1 MTQLKGIDVSV
12 WNGSINWAQTKKEID
27 FAILRIGYGREVS
40 QKDTRFEA
48 NYAGCKANNIPV
60 GGYWYNYAKTV
71 DDAKRE
77 ADACIKCL
85 NGKKFDYPI
94 WYDIEENSVFAT
106 GKANVSKIAEVF
118 CEALKAAGYKV
129 GIYSSYYTFQTYF
142 TNEVKD
148 KYDVWLAHVGNGG
161 APLSNTGYP
170 GHKEIWQYSWKGRYS
185 GINGDVD
192 EDWSYIDYTAQ
203 NDKNDESTPEQV
215 KPIDPPKPAEKTVD
229 VIYSAYIPSRWLGE
243 IKNCN
248 DINTN
253 GYAGIENHIIS
264 GFGAKTSEGNL
275 KYRVHI
281 KTYDGKG
288 KWLSWITQFNK
299 ANWNNGVAGYPGY
312 TIDGIQLELEGVP
325 GYQVMYRVSLFGTS
339 TYLPWVKG
347 YGEGENGYAGIFG
360 SAIDKVQIKIVKA

>member
-1 MTQLKGIDVSV
+1 MAQLKGIDVSV

-48 NYAGCKANNIPV
+48 NYAGCKANNIPI

-77 ADACIKCL
+77 AQACIKCL
-85 NGKKFDYPI
+85 SGRKMDYPV

-129 GIYSSYYTFQTYF
+129 GIYSSYYAFKTYF
-142 TNEVKD
+142 TDEVKN

-161 APLSNTGYP
+161 APLSQTGYP
-170 GHKEIWQYSWKGRYS
+170 GHKEMWQYSWKGKYS

-192 EDWSYIDYTAQ
+192 EDWSYVDYAA
-203 NDKNDESTPEQV
+203 KDEPTPE
-215 KPIDPPKPAEKTVD
+215 PEKPAEPEKPVEPEKPTVPD
-229 VIYSAYIPSRWLGE
+229 KNIDTFYRVFTGMWWAE
-243 IKNCN
+243 IKNTN
-248 DINTN
+248 DVNTM
-253 GYAGIENHIIS
+253 GYAGVETLPIY
-264 GFGAKTSEGNL
+264 GLAAKASEGKL
-275 KYRVHI
+275 RYRVHV
-281 KTYDGKG
+281 KNGN
-288 KWLSWITQFNK
+288 KWFDWIDQYNIGD
-299 ANWNNGVAGYPGY
+299 WNSGVAGYPGY
-312 TIDGIQLELEGVP
+312 QIDGIQMELTGVP
-325 GYQVMYRVSLFGTS
+325 GYQVQYRVSLTNNKN
-339 TYLPWVKG
+339 YLPWVKG
-347 YGEGENGYAGIFG
+347 YGEGNDGYAGIFG

>member
-1 MTQLKGIDVSV
+1 MAQLKGIDVSV

-71 DDAKRE
+71 DDARRE
-77 ADACIKCL
+77 ANACIKCL
-85 NGKKFDYPI
+85 NGRKFDYPI

-129 GIYSSYYTFQTYF
+129 GIYSSYYTFKTYF
-142 TNEVKD
+142 TEEVKN
-148 KYDVWLAHVGNGG
+148 KYDIWLAHVGNGG

-170 GHKEIWQYSWKGRYS
+170 GHKEMWQYSWKGRYS

-192 EDWSYIDYTAQ
+192 EDWSYVDYAAQ
-203 NDKNDESTPEQV
+203 DDGDKPTPEPV
-215 KPIDPPKPAEKTVD
+215 KPVDPPKPADKTVD
-229 VIYSAYIPSRWLGE
+229 VVYSAYIPSRWLGE

-248 DINTN
+248 DVNSM
-253 GYAGIENHIIS
+253 GYAGIENHIVS
-264 GFGAKTSEGNL
+264 GFGAKASEGSL
-275 KYRVHI
+275 KYRVHV

-288 KWLSWITQFNK
+288 KWLGWITQFNK
-299 ANWNNGVAGYPGY
+299 ADWNNGVAGYPGY
-312 TIDGIQLELEGVP
+312 TVDGLQLELEGVP
-325 GYQVMYRVSLFGTS
+325 GYQVMYRVSIFGTC

-347 YGEGENGYAGIFG
+347 LEDYAGLYG
-360 SAIDKVQIKIVKA
+360 KAIDKIQVKIVKA

>member
-1 MTQLKGIDVSV
+1 MAQFKGIDVSV

-85 NGKKFDYPI
+85 NGRKFDYPI
-94 WYDIEENSVFAT
+94 WYDIEDNSVFAT

-129 GIYSSYYTFQTYF
+129 GLYSSYYTFQTYF
-142 TNEVKD
+142 TDEVKN
-148 KYDVWLAHVGNGG
+148 KYDIWLAHVGNGG

-170 GHKEIWQYSWKGRYS
+170 GHKEMWQYSWKGRYS

-192 EDWSYIDYTAQ
+192 EDWSYVDYAAQ
-203 NDKNDESTPEQV
+203 DGDDEPAPTPEPV
-215 KPIDPPKPAEKTVD
+215 KPVDPPKPVEKNID
-229 VIYSAYIPSRWLGE
+229 VVYSAYIPSRWLGE

-248 DINTN
+248 DVNTN
-253 GYAGIENHIIS
+253 GYAGIENCIIS
-264 GFGAKTSEGNL
+264 GFGAKASEGNL
-275 KYRVHI
+275 KYRVRV

-288 KWLSWITQFNK
+288 KWLGWITQFNK
-299 ANWNNGVAGYPGY
+299 ADWNNGAAGYPGY
-312 TIDGIQLELEGVP
+312 TVDGIQLELNGVP
-325 GYQVMYRVSLFGTS
+325 GYQVMYRVSIFGTG

-347 YGEGENGYAGIFG
+347 LEDYAGLCG
-360 SAIDKVQIKIVKA
+360 KAIDKIQVKIVKA

>member
-1 MTQLKGIDVSV
+1 MAQFKGIDVSV

-85 NGKKFDYPI
+85 NGRKFDYPI
-94 WYDIEENSVFAT
+94 WYDIEDNSVFAT

-129 GIYSSYYTFQTYF
+129 GLYSSYYTFQTYF
-142 TNEVKD
+142 TDEVKN
-148 KYDVWLAHVGNGG
+148 KYDIWLAHVGNGG
-161 APLSNTGYP
+161 APLSNTDYP
-170 GHKEIWQYSWKGRYS
+170 GHKEMWQYSWKGRYS

-192 EDWSYIDYTAQ
+192 EDWSYVDYAAQ
-203 NDKNDESTPEQV
+203 DGDDEPAPTPEPV
-215 KPIDPPKPAEKTVD
+215 KPVDPPKPVEKNID
-229 VIYSAYIPSRWLGE
+229 VVYSAYIPSRWLGE

-248 DINTN
+248 DVDTN
-253 GYAGIENHIIS
+253 GYAGIENCIIS
-264 GFGAKTSEGNL
+264 GFGAKASEGNL
-275 KYRVHI
+275 KYRVRV

-288 KWLSWITQFNK
+288 KWLGWITQFNK
-299 ANWNNGVAGYPGY
+299 ADWNNGAAGYPGY
-312 TIDGIQLELEGVP
+312 TVDGIQLELNGVP
-325 GYQVMYRVSLFGTS
+325 GYQVMYRVSTFGTG

-347 YGEGENGYAGIFG
+347 LEDYAGLCG
-360 SAIDKVQIKIVKA
+360 KAIDKIQVKIVKA

>member
-1 MTQLKGIDVSV
+1 MAQLKGIDVSV

>member
-1 MTQLKGIDVSV
+1 MAQLKGIDVSV

-71 DDAKRE
+71 DDARRE
-77 ADACIKCL
+77 ANACIKCL
-85 NGKKFDYPI
+85 NGRKFDYPI

-129 GIYSSYYTFQTYF
+129 GIYSSYYTFKTYF
-142 TNEVKD
+142 TEEVKN
-148 KYDVWLAHVGNGG
+148 KYDIWLAHVGNGG

-170 GHKEIWQYSWKGRYS
+170 GHKEMWQYSWKGRYS

-192 EDWSYIDYTAQ
+192 EDWSYVDYAAQ
-203 NDKNDESTPEQV
+203 DDGDKPAPEPV
-215 KPIDPPKPAEKTVD
+215 KPVDPPKPADKTID
-229 VIYSAYIPSRWLGE
+229 VVYSAYIPGRWLGE

-248 DINTN
+248 DVNSI
-253 GYAGIENHIIS
+253 GYAGIENHIVS
-264 GFGAKTSEGNL
+264 GFGAKASEGNL
-275 KYRVHI
+275 KYRVHV

-288 KWLSWITQFNK
+288 KWLGWITQFNK
-299 ANWNNGVAGYPGY
+299 ADWNNGVAGYPGY
-312 TIDGIQLELEGVP
+312 TVDGLQLELEGVP
-325 GYQVMYRVSLFGTS
+325 GYQVMYRVSIFGTG

-347 YGEGENGYAGIFG
+347 LEDYAGLYG
-360 SAIDKVQIKIVKA
+360 KAIDKIQVKIVKA

>member
-1 MTQLKGIDVSV
+1 MAQLKGIDVSV
-12 WNGSINWAQTKKEID
+12 WNGSINWALTKKEID

-40 QKDTRFEA
+40 QKDARFEA
-48 NYAGCKANNIPV
+48 NYAGCKANGIPV

-71 DDAKRE
+71 DDAKKE
-77 ADACIKCL
+77 AQACIKCL
-85 NGKKFDYPI
+85 NGKKLDYPV

-170 GHKEIWQYSWKGRYS
+170 GHKEMWQYSWKGRYS

-192 EDWSYIDYTAQ
+192 EDWSYVNYAEEKDDDVKPAPA
-203 NDKNDESTPEQV
+203 EPV
-215 KPIDPPKPAEKTVD
+215 KPIEPAKPAEKTID
-229 VIYSAYIPSRWLGE
+229 VIYSAYIPGRWLGE

-248 DINTN
+248 DVNTN
-253 GYAGIENHIIS
+253 GYAGIENCIVS
-264 GFGAKTSEGNL
+264 GFGAKASEGKL
-275 KYRVHI
+275 RYRVHV
-281 KTYDGKG
+281 KTYSGG
-288 KWLSWITQFNK
+288 KWLGWVDQYNK
-299 ANWNNGVAGYPGY
+299 ADWNNGVAGYPGY
-312 TIDGIQLELEGVP
+312 TVDGIQLELTGVP
-325 GYQVMYRVSLFGTS
+325 GYQVMYRVSLFGTNK
-339 TYLPWVKG
+339 YLPWVKG
-347 YGEGENGYAGIFG
+347 LEDYAGLYG
-360 SAIDKVQIKIVKA
+360 NALDKIQIKIVKA

>member
-1 MTQLKGIDVSV
+1 MAQFKGIDVSV

-85 NGKKFDYPI
+85 NGRKFDYPI
-94 WYDIEENSVFAT
+94 WYDIEDNSVFAT
-106 GKANVSKIAEVF
+106 GKENVSKIAEVF

-129 GIYSSYYTFQTYF
+129 GLYSSYYIFQTYF
-142 TNEVKD
+142 TDEVKN
-148 KYDVWLAHVGNGG
+148 KYDIWLAHVGNGG

-170 GHKEIWQYSWKGRYS
+170 GHKEMWQYSWKGRYS

-192 EDWSYIDYTAQ
+192 EDWSYVDYAAQ
-203 NDKNDESTPEQV
+203 DGDDEPAPTPEPV
-215 KPIDPPKPAEKTVD
+215 KPVDPPKPVEKNID
-229 VIYSAYIPSRWLGE
+229 VVYSAYIPSRWLGE

-248 DINTN
+248 DVNTN
-253 GYAGIENHIIS
+253 GYAGIENCIIS
-264 GFGAKTSEGNL
+264 GFGAKASEGNL
-275 KYRVHI
+275 KYRVRV

-288 KWLSWITQFNK
+288 KWLGWITQFNK
-299 ANWNNGVAGYPGY
+299 ADWNNGAAGYPGY
-312 TIDGIQLELEGVP
+312 TVDGIQLELNGVP
-325 GYQVMYRVSLFGTS
+325 GYQVMYRVSIFGTG

-347 YGEGENGYAGIFG
+347 LEDYAGLCG
-360 SAIDKVQIKIVKA
+360 KAIDKIQVKIVKA

>member
-1 MTQLKGIDVSV
+1 MAQLKGIDVSI

-77 ADACIKCL
+77 AQACIKCL
-85 NGKKFDYPI
+85 NGRKFDYPI

-106 GKANVSKIAEVF
+106 GKANVSKIAEMF

-129 GIYSSYYTFQTYF
+129 GIYSSYYTFKTYF
-142 TNEVKD
+142 TEEVKN
-148 KYDVWLAHVGNGG
+148 KYDIWLAHVGNGG

-170 GHKEIWQYSWKGRYS
+170 GHKEMWQYSWKGRYS

-192 EDWSYIDYTAQ
+192 EDWSYVDYAAQ
-203 NDKNDESTPEQV
+203 GGGEPIPEPP
-215 KPIDPPKPAEKTVD
+215 KPVDPPKPVEKTID
-229 VIYSAYIPSRWLGE
+229 VVYSAYIPGRWLGE

-248 DINTN
+248 DVNTN
-253 GYAGIENHIIS
+253 GYAGIENCVVS
-264 GFGAKTSEGNL
+264 GFGAKASEGNL

-281 KTYDGKG
+281 RNGNR
-288 KWLSWITQFNK
+288 WLSWITQFNK
-299 ANWNNGVAGYPGY
+299 ADWNNGVAGYPGY
-312 TIDGIQLELEGVP
+312 TIDGIQLELEGVA
-325 GYQVMYRVSLFGTS
+325 GYQVMYRVSYIGS
-339 TYLPWVKG
+339 NGYLPWVKG
-347 YGEGENGYAGIFG
+347 LEDYAGLYG
-360 SAIDKVQIKIVKA
+360 KPIDKIQIKIVKA

>member
-1 MTQLKGIDVSV
+1 MAQLKGIDVSV

-77 ADACIKCL
+77 AEACIKCL
-85 NGKKFDYPI
+85 SGRKMDYPV

-129 GIYSSYYTFQTYF
+129 GLYSSYYTFQTYF
-142 TNEVKD
+142 TDEVKG

-170 GHKEIWQYSWKGRYS
+170 GHKEMWQYSWKGKYS

-192 EDWSYIDYTAQ
+192 EDWSYVDYAKKEEEDT
-203 NDKNDESTPEQV
+203 KPEPTPEPV
-215 KPIDPPKPAEKTVD
+215 KPVDPPKPVEETID
-229 VIYSAYIPSRWLGE
+229 VVYSAYIPGRWLGE

-248 DINTN
+248 DVNTN
-253 GYAGIENHIIS
+253 GYAGIENTLVS
-264 GFGAKTSEGNL
+264 GFGAKASKGTL
-275 KYRVHI
+275 KYRVHV
-281 KTYDGKG
+281 KNGN
-288 KWLSWITQFNK
+288 KWYSWIDQYNK
-299 ANWNNGVAGYPGY
+299 ADWNNGVAGYPGC
-312 TIDGIQLELEGVP
+312 TVDGLQMELVGAP
-325 GYQVMYRVSLFGTS
+325 GYQVMYRVSLFGTG

-347 YGEGENGYAGIFG
+347 LEDYAGLYG
-360 SAIDKVQIKIVKA
+360 KAIDKIQVKIVKA

>member
-1 MTQLKGIDVSV
+1 MAQFKGIDVSV

-85 NGKKFDYPI
+85 NGRKFDYPI

-129 GIYSSYYTFQTYF
+129 GLYSSYYTFQTYF
-142 TNEVKD
+142 TDEVKN
-148 KYDVWLAHVGNGG
+148 KYDIWLAHVGNGG

-170 GHKEIWQYSWKGRYS
+170 GHKEMWQYSWKGRYS

-192 EDWSYIDYTAQ
+192 EDWSYVDYAAQ
-203 NDKNDESTPEQV
+203 DGNDEPAPTPEPV
-215 KPIDPPKPAEKTVD
+215 KPVDPPKPVEKNID
-229 VIYSAYIPSRWLGE
+229 VVYSAYIPSRWLGE

-248 DINTN
+248 DVNTN
-253 GYAGIENHIIS
+253 GYAGIENCIIS
-264 GFGAKTSEGNL
+264 GFSAKASEGNL
-275 KYRVHI
+275 KYRVRV

-288 KWLSWITQFNK
+288 KWLGWITQFNK
-299 ANWNNGVAGYPGY
+299 ADWNNGAAGYPGY
-312 TIDGIQLELEGVP
+312 TVDGIQLELNGVP
-325 GYQVMYRVSLFGTS
+325 GYQVMYRVSIFGTG

-347 YGEGENGYAGIFG
+347 LEDYAGLYG
-360 SAIDKVQIKIVKA
+360 KAIDKIQVKIVKA

>member
-1 MTQLKGIDVSV
+1 MAQFKGIDVSV

-85 NGKKFDYPI
+85 NGRKFDYPI
-94 WYDIEENSVFAT
+94 WYDIEDNSVFAT
-106 GKANVSKIAEVF
+106 GKENVSKIAEVF

-129 GIYSSYYTFQTYF
+129 GLYSSYYTFQTYF
-142 TNEVKD
+142 TDEVKN
-148 KYDVWLAHVGNGG
+148 KYDIWLAHVGNGG
-161 APLSNTGYP
+161 APLSNTDYP
-170 GHKEIWQYSWKGRYS
+170 GHKEMWQYSWKGRYS

-192 EDWSYIDYTAQ
+192 EDWSYVDYAAQ
-203 NDKNDESTPEQV
+203 DGDDEPAPTPEPV
-215 KPIDPPKPAEKTVD
+215 KPVDPPKPVEKNID
-229 VIYSAYIPSRWLGE
+229 VVYSAYIPSRWLGE

-248 DINTN
+248 DVNTN
-253 GYAGIENHIIS
+253 GYAGIENCIIS
-264 GFGAKTSEGNL
+264 GFGAKASEGNL
-275 KYRVHI
+275 KYRVRV

-288 KWLSWITQFNK
+288 KWLGWITQFNK
-299 ANWNNGVAGYPGY
+299 ADWNNGAAGYPGY
-312 TIDGIQLELEGVP
+312 TVDGIQLELNGVP
-325 GYQVMYRVSLFGTS
+325 GYQVMYRVSIFGTG

-347 YGEGENGYAGIFG
+347 LEDYAGLCG
-360 SAIDKVQIKIVKA
+360 KAIDKIQVKIVKA

>member
-1 MTQLKGIDVSV
+1 MAQLKGIDVSV

-85 NGKKFDYPI
+85 NGRKFDYPI
-94 WYDIEENSVFAT
+94 WYDIEENLVFAT

-129 GIYSSYYTFQTYF
+129 GIYSSYCTFQAYF
-142 TNEVKD
+142 TEEVKN
-148 KYDVWLAHVGNGG
+148 KYDIWLAHVGNGG

-170 GHKEIWQYSWKGRYS
+170 GHKEMWQYSWKGRYS

-192 EDWSYIDYTAQ
+192 EDWSYVNYAAQ
-203 NDKNDESTPEQV
+203 DDKDDDPTPEPV
-215 KPIDPPKPAEKTVD
+215 KPVDPSKPVEKTID
-229 VIYSAYIPSRWLGE
+229 VVYSAYIPGRWLGE

-248 DINTN
+248 DVNTN

-264 GFGAKTSEGNL
+264 GFGAKASEGKL
-275 KYRVHI
+275 KYRVHV

-299 ANWNNGVAGYPGY
+299 ADWNYGVAGYPGY
-312 TIDGIQLELEGVP
+312 TIDGLQLKLEGVP
-325 GYQVMYRVSLFGTS
+325 GYQVMYRVSTFGTGA
-339 TYLPWVKG
+339 YLPWVKG
-347 YGEGENGYAGIFG
+347 LEDYAGLYG
-360 SAIDKVQIKIVKA
+360 KAIDKIQVKIVKA

>member
-1 MTQLKGIDVSV
+1 MAQFKGIDVSV

-85 NGKKFDYPI
+85 NGRKFDYPI

-129 GIYSSYYTFQTYF
+129 GLYSSYYTFQTYF
-142 TNEVKD
+142 TDEVKN
-148 KYDVWLAHVGNGG
+148 KYDIWLAHVGNGG

-170 GHKEIWQYSWKGRYS
+170 GHKEMWQYSWKGRYS

-192 EDWSYIDYTAQ
+192 EDWSYVDYAAQ
-203 NDKNDESTPEQV
+203 DGDDEPAPTPEPV
-215 KPIDPPKPAEKTVD
+215 KPVDPPKPVEKNID
-229 VIYSAYIPSRWLGE
+229 VVYSAYIPSRWLGE

-248 DINTN
+248 DVNTN
-253 GYAGIENHIIS
+253 GYAGIENCIIS
-264 GFGAKTSEGNL
+264 GFGAKASEGNL
-275 KYRVHI
+275 KYRVRV

-288 KWLSWITQFNK
+288 KWLGWITQFNK
-299 ANWNNGVAGYPGY
+299 ADWNNGAAGYPGY
-312 TIDGIQLELEGVP
+312 TVDGIQLELNGVP
-325 GYQVMYRVSLFGTS
+325 GYQVMYRVSIFGTG

-347 YGEGENGYAGIFG
+347 LEDYAGLCG
-360 SAIDKVQIKIVKA
+360 KAIDKIQVKIVKA

>member
-1 MTQLKGIDVSV
+1 MAQLKGIDVSV

-203 NDKNDESTPEQV
+203 NDKNDESTSEQV

-288 KWLSWITQFNK
+288 KWLNWITQFNK